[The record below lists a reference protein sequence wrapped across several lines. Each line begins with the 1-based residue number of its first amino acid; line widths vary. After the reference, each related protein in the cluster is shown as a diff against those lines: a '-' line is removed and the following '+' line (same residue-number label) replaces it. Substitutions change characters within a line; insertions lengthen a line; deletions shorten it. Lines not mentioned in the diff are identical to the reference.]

1 MTKSDKILTIN
12 SIGNISS
19 DMLNKFMKDGFA
31 YVKIP
36 DASLEESFLK
46 LQEVALRFFDQP
58 KEIKERNKLNPETFQ
73 GYSDKR
79 KDGRKKE
86 LVEQITFCPSK
97 PVGLFTECSIELNII
112 HEIYYSKIIKP
123 LFKIIFNDVLGGQ
136 NFSDESINSLIAEA
150 TDEIFSIMSVLFY
163 PYSKEPADKDFG
175 LFGHIVQPEHV
186 DEGLFTIL
194 WVAQE
199 GLQVWLENDSDS
211 DKIQTQESGKWYDI
225 GPKPGHVIINIG
237 KALSLIL
244 GGKCSAARHRVILP
258 KEDRLS
264 IGVFYNPPITYK
276 LRDIIVDKELFG
288 GSYEKYIED
297 YFSKPPPQIS

>member
-1 MTKSDKILTIN
+1 MTKSDSILTIN
-12 SIGNISS
+12 SISNINS

-36 DASLEESFLK
+36 DASLEKGFLK

-58 KEIKERNKLNPETFQ
+58 KEIKERDKLNPETFQ

-79 KDGRKKE
+79 KNGRKKE
-86 LVEQITFCPSK
+86 LVEQITFSPSK
-97 PVGLFTECSIELNII
+97 PIGLFTECEIELNTI
-112 HEIYYSKIIKP
+112 HEIYYFKIIKP
-123 LFKIIFNDVLGGQ
+123 LFKIIFNKILGDQ
-136 NFSDESINSLIAEA
+136 NFSKENINSLIAEA
-150 TDEIFSIMSVLFY
+150 TDEIFFIMSVLFY
-163 PYSKEPADKDFG
+163 PYSKEPTDKDFG

-199 GLQVWLENDSDS
+199 GLQVWLENDADS
-211 DKIQTQESGKWYDI
+211 GKSQPQENGKWYDI
-225 GPKPGHVIINIG
+225 GPKPGHVIVNIG

-244 GGKCSAARHRVILP
+244 GGKCNAANHRVILP
-258 KEDRLS
+258 REDRLS

-276 LRDIIVDKELFG
+276 LRDLIVNKELFG
-288 GSYEKYIED
+288 GSYEKYIKD
-297 YFSKPPPQIS
+297 YFSKPSN